1 MTIAERDQRVIGFH
15 RHTIN
20 QRDFDS
26 AYIYQEIHP
35 SDFAPP
41 QTSLAQNYPNPFNP
55 DTWIPYQLSTATEV
69 KIEIYGPLGNPVRV
83 LNLGTRAPGIYFQQK
98 HAAHWNGKNKWGEP
112 VASGVYFYRLTT
124 NLFSQ
129 TRKLTIIR

>member
-26 AYIYQEIHP
+26 AYIYKEIHP

-55 DTWIPYQLSTATEV
+55 EPGFLTNSQLLQKLKLRFMV
-69 KIEIYGPLGNPVRV
+69 RWEIR
-83 LNLGTRAPGIYFQQK
+83 F
-98 HAAHWNGKNKWGEP
+98 E
-112 VASGVYFYRLTT
+112 F
-124 NLFSQ
+124 
-129 TRKLTIIR
+129 